1 MLLPCVVFWRSGEG
15 CFQICK
21 HANFLFIYLFILQNY
36 SQYEYYNNN
45 ETDQGA
51 GIFCYL
57 DEVWYFTAVFQ
68 TLLYSPIFL
77 LGVAGNGLMITVLL
91 QRWRLLRIN
100 EIYLLHLAV
109 ADLMLL
115 FTFPFTVVENWTGW
129 VFGEFLC
136 KLVMMV
142 RHLNILCGSLL
153 LAFIGFDRYLAIVHA
168 VASLQSRRRK
178 TVHITCTILWLVCF
192 ALSVPNLVFFSV
204 AERNNSGVLCD
215 VHLGIDGNNWMLTSS
230 LLDHVSFFFP
240 LIVMIYCYAAIVV
253 TLFKSPK
260 NKAKRGAIQLALLI
274 TLAFCFC
281 WLPYNITLLI
291 QTMENLSVIHGSC
304 EFKNNL
310 NIAIVV
316 TNTLGFSHSWLNPF
330 LYAFIGV
337 RFRNDLLQLLCK
349 LGCSK
354 VCMRLIRAQDHHRAN
369 NSEGTTTTSAVFM

>member
-1 MLLPCVVFWRSGEG
+1 MDNKSAYDYFSLSF
-15 CFQICK
+15 
-21 HANFLFIYLFILQNY
+21 FLQFDYRGYDDNDSKGY
-36 SQYEYYNNN
+36 DYYN
-45 ETDQGA
+45 ETAQG
-51 GIFCYL
+51 GVCSHEEI
-57 DEVWYFTAVFQ
+57 WNFTVVFQ
-68 TLLYSPIFL
+68 TLLYSSIFL

-100 EIYLLHLAV
+100 EIYLFYLAL

-115 FTFPFTVVENWTGW
+115 FTFPFTIVENLTGW

-136 KLVMMV
+136 KLVNMV

-178 TVHITCTILWLVCF
+178 TVHITCIILWLVCF
-192 ALSVPNLVFFSV
+192 VLSVPNLVFFSV
-204 AERNNSGVLCD
+204 AEINASGLFLCD
-215 VHLGIDGNNWMLTSS
+215 VHFGIEGNNWMVTAN
-230 LLDHVSFFFP
+230 LLDHVCFFLP
-240 LIVMIYCYAAIVV
+240 LIVMIYCYTAIVA

-260 NKAKRGAIQLALLI
+260 NKAKQGAIRLALLI
-274 TLAFCFC
+274 TLVFCFC

-291 QTMENLSVIHGSC
+291 LTMENLDVIQSTSC
-304 EFKNNL
+304 ESIKEL
-310 NIAIVV
+310 RIAYVV

-337 RFRNDLLQLLCK
+337 RFRNDLIQLLCK

-354 VCMRLIRAQDHHRAN
+354 VCMRFIRAQDHHRAN
-369 NSEGTTTTSAVFM
+369 VSEVTSTTSAVFI